1 MEKTLKENSFA
12 GFLNKFFKIKEHN
25 STIRKEVIGGLTTF
39 VTMAYIIFV
48 NPNILGAA
56 GMDKGALITVTC
68 VASFVGTLL
77 AGLWVNVPFAMAP
90 GLGLNAFFAYTLV
103 IGKGATWQQALG
115 VVFLSGV
122 CFLLLTLVGAREK
135 IIDSIPVS
143 LRLAVSTGIGLFI
156 TFIGLQG
163 MGLIV
168 DNPATLVGIGP
179 ITKPVILGLFGLI
192 LIAVLEI
199 RKVRGALL
207 IGIAVT
213 TLLGVLLKVIDVPHA
228 FMSMPPSMAP
238 IAFKLDIKNA
248 LHLSMLN
255 AVFSFL
261 FVHIFDSVG
270 TVVAC
275 AYEAG
280 MVKKDGKIENIGK
293 YLEADAISTMVGA
306 ALGTSPTSPYIESAS
321 GIAAGAR
328 TGLASVI
335 TAIMFLV
342 ATFFT
347 PIIGMVPGF
356 ATAPALVIVGIYM
369 FKHVKEIDFTD
380 FEVAVPCFI
389 TIVAMPLTYS
399 IAVGLSLGFMSYIV
413 VTVAAGDIKKIHP
426 TMWVI
431 GILSLFNF
439 IVHEK

>member
-1 MEKTLKENSFA
+1 MKQAVKETGLTKFLESFFKLKEN
-12 GFLNKFFKIKEHN
+12 KT
-25 STIRKEVIGGLTTF
+25 TIRKEVIGGLTTF
-39 VTMAYIIFV
+39 ITMAYIIFV

-68 VASFVGTLL
+68 LASFIGTIL

-90 GLGLNAFFAYTLV
+90 GMGLNAFFTYTLV
-103 IGKGATWQQALG
+103 IGKGASWQQALG
-115 VVFLSGV
+115 VVFFSGV
-122 CFLLLTLVGAREK
+122 IFFLLTLVGAREK
-135 IIDSIPVS
+135 IIDAIPVS

-179 ITKPVILGLFGLI
+179 MTKPVILGLVGLI
-192 LIAVLEI
+192 IITVLEI
-199 RKVRGALL
+199 KKVRGSLL
-207 IGIAVT
+207 IGIALT
-213 TLLGVLLKVIDVPHA
+213 TLLGVIFKVVALPTAIMA
-228 FMSMPPSMAP
+228 MPPSIAP
-238 IAFKLDIKNA
+238 IAFKLDLKSA
-248 LHLSMLN
+248 LHLTMLSSI
-255 AVFSFL
+255 FSFL

-280 MVKKDGKIENIGK
+280 MVKKDGKIESIGR
-293 YLEADAISTMVGA
+293 YLEADAISTMAGA
-306 ALGTSPTSPYIESAS
+306 VLGTSPTSPYVESAS

-328 TGLASVI
+328 TGLASVV
-335 TAIMFLV
+335 TAIMFLL
-342 ATFFT
+342 ATLFT

-356 ATAPALVIVGIYM
+356 ATAPALVIVGVYM
-369 FKHVKEIDFTD
+369 FKHVKEIDFSD
-380 FEVAVPCFI
+380 FEIAVPCFI

-399 IAVGLSLGFMSYIV
+399 IAVGLSLGFMSYII
-413 VTVAAGDIKKIHP
+413 VTVAAGDFRKIQP
-426 TMWVI
+426 TMWII

-439 IVHEK
+439 IIH

>member
-1 MEKTLKENSFA
+1 MKEVVKEKGLTKFLDSFFKLKEN
-12 GFLNKFFKIKEHN
+12 KT
-25 STIRKEVIGGLTTF
+25 TIRKEVIGGLTTF
-39 VTMAYIIFV
+39 ITMAYIIFV

-68 VASFVGTLL
+68 LASFIGTML

-90 GLGLNAFFAYTLV
+90 GMGLNAFFTYTLV
-103 IGKGATWQQALG
+103 IGKGASWQQALG
-115 VVFLSGV
+115 VVFFSGV
-122 CFLLLTLVGAREK
+122 IFFLLTLVGAREK
-135 IIDSIPVS
+135 IIDAIPVS

-179 ITKPVILGLFGLI
+179 MTKPVVLGLVGLI
-192 LIAVLEI
+192 IITVLEI
-199 RKVRGALL
+199 KKVRGSLL
-207 IGIAVT
+207 IGIALT
-213 TLLGVLLKVIDVPHA
+213 TLLGVAFKVVALPSAIMA
-228 FMSMPPSMAP
+228 MPPSIAP
-238 IAFKLDIKNA
+238 IAFKLDLKSA
-248 LHLSMLN
+248 LHLTMLSSI
-255 AVFSFL
+255 FSFL

-280 MVKKDGKIENIGK
+280 MVKKDGKIEKIGK
-293 YLEADAISTMVGA
+293 YLEADAISTMAGA
-306 ALGTSPTSPYIESAS
+306 VLGTSPTSPYIESAS

-328 TGLASVI
+328 TGLSSVV
-335 TAIMFLV
+335 TALMFLL
-342 ATFFT
+342 ATLFT

-356 ATAPALVIVGIYM
+356 ATAPALVIVGVYM

-399 IAVGLSLGFMSYIV
+399 IAVGLSLGFMSYII
-413 VTVAAGDIKKIHP
+413 VTVAAGDFRKIQP

-439 IVHEK
+439 LIH

>member
-1 MEKTLKENSFA
+1 MEKVVKDKGFKGFLESFFKLKEN
-12 GFLNKFFKIKEHN
+12 KTTIK
-25 STIRKEVIGGLTTF
+25 KEVIGGLTTF

-68 VASFVGTLL
+68 IASFIGTML
-77 AGLWVNVPFAMAP
+77 AGVWVNVPFAMAP

-122 CFLLLTLVGAREK
+122 LFFLLTLVGAREK
-135 IIDSIPVS
+135 IIDSIPIS

-179 ITKPVILGLFGLI
+179 MTKPVILGLFGLI
-192 LIAVLEI
+192 IITVLEI
-199 RKVRGALL
+199 KKVRGSLL
-207 IGIAVT
+207 IGIAIT
-213 TLLGVLLKVIDVPHA
+213 TILGIVFKVVELPSAIV
-228 FMSMPPSMAP
+228 SMPPSMGP

-248 LHLSMLN
+248 LHVSMLS

-280 MVKKDGKIENIGK
+280 MVKKDGKIDKIGK
-293 YLEADAISTMVGA
+293 YLEADAISTMAGA
-306 ALGTSPTSPYIESAS
+306 LLGTSPTSPYIESAS

-328 TGLASVI
+328 TGLSSVI
-335 TAIMFLV
+335 TALMFLL

-356 ATAPALVIVGIYM
+356 ATAPALVIVGVYM

-380 FEVAVPCFI
+380 FEIAIPCFI

-399 IAVGLSLGFMSYIV
+399 IAVGLSLGFMSYII
-413 VTVAAGDIKKIHP
+413 VTVAAGDAKKINI
-426 TMWVI
+426 TMWII

-439 IVHEK
+439 IIH

>member
-1 MEKTLKENSFA
+1 MKQVVKETGLTKFLESFFKLKEN
-12 GFLNKFFKIKEHN
+12 KT
-25 STIRKEVIGGLTTF
+25 TIRKEVIGGLTTF
-39 VTMAYIIFV
+39 ITMAYIIFV

-68 VASFVGTLL
+68 LASFIGTIL

-90 GLGLNAFFAYTLV
+90 GMGLNAFFTYTLV
-103 IGKGATWQQALG
+103 IGKGASWQQALG
-115 VVFLSGV
+115 VVFFSGV
-122 CFLLLTLVGAREK
+122 IFFLLTLVGAREK
-135 IIDSIPVS
+135 IIDAIPVS

-179 ITKPVILGLFGLI
+179 MTKPVILGLVGLI
-192 LIAVLEI
+192 IITVLEI
-199 RKVRGALL
+199 KKVRGSLL
-207 IGIAVT
+207 IGIALT
-213 TLLGVLLKVIDVPHA
+213 TLLGVIFKVVALPTAIMA
-228 FMSMPPSMAP
+228 MPPSIAP
-238 IAFKLDIKNA
+238 IAFKLDLKSA
-248 LHLSMLN
+248 LHLTMLSSI
-255 AVFSFL
+255 FSFL

-280 MVKKDGKIENIGK
+280 MVKKDGKIESIGR
-293 YLEADAISTMVGA
+293 YLEADAISTMAGA
-306 ALGTSPTSPYIESAS
+306 VLGTSPTSPYVESAS

-328 TGLASVI
+328 TGLASVV
-335 TAIMFLV
+335 TAFMFLL
-342 ATFFT
+342 ATLFT

-356 ATAPALVIVGIYM
+356 ATAPALVIVGVYM
-369 FKHVKEIDFTD
+369 FKHVKEIDFSD
-380 FEVAVPCFI
+380 FEIAIPCFI

-399 IAVGLSLGFMSYIV
+399 IAVGLSLGFMSYII
-413 VTVAAGDIKKIHP
+413 VTVAAGDFRKIQP
-426 TMWVI
+426 TMWII

-439 IVHEK
+439 IIH

>member
-1 MEKTLKENSFA
+1 MKEVVKEKGLTKFLDSFFKLKEN
-12 GFLNKFFKIKEHN
+12 KT
-25 STIRKEVIGGLTTF
+25 TIRKEVIGGLTTF
-39 VTMAYIIFV
+39 ITMAYIIFV

-68 VASFVGTLL
+68 LASFIGTML

-90 GLGLNAFFAYTLV
+90 GMGLNAFFTYTLV
-103 IGKGATWQQALG
+103 IGKGASWQQALG
-115 VVFLSGV
+115 VVFFSGV
-122 CFLLLTLVGAREK
+122 IFFLLTLVGAREK
-135 IIDSIPVS
+135 IIDAIPVS

-179 ITKPVILGLFGLI
+179 MTKPVVLGLVGLI
-192 LIAVLEI
+192 IITVLEI
-199 RKVRGALL
+199 KKVRGSLL
-207 IGIAVT
+207 IGIALT
-213 TLLGVLLKVIDVPHA
+213 TLLGVVFKVVALPSAIMA
-228 FMSMPPSMAP
+228 MPPSIAP
-238 IAFKLDIKNA
+238 IAFKLDLKSA
-248 LHLSMLN
+248 LHLTMLSSI
-255 AVFSFL
+255 FSFL

-280 MVKKDGKIENIGK
+280 MVKKDGKIEKIGK
-293 YLEADAISTMVGA
+293 YLEADAISTMAGA
-306 ALGTSPTSPYIESAS
+306 VLGTSPTSPYIESAS

-328 TGLASVI
+328 TGLSSVV
-335 TAIMFLV
+335 TALMFLL
-342 ATFFT
+342 ATLFT

-356 ATAPALVIVGIYM
+356 ATAPALVIVGVYM

-399 IAVGLSLGFMSYIV
+399 IAVGLSLGFMSYII
-413 VTVAAGDIKKIHP
+413 VTVAAGDFRKIQP

-439 IVHEK
+439 LIH

>member
-1 MEKTLKENSFA
+1 MEKVVKDKGFKGFLESFFKLKEN
-12 GFLNKFFKIKEHN
+12 KT
-25 STIRKEVIGGLTTF
+25 TIRKEVIGGLTTF

-68 VASFVGTLL
+68 IASFIGTML
-77 AGLWVNVPFAMAP
+77 AGVWVNVPFAMAP

-122 CFLLLTLVGAREK
+122 LFFLLTLVGAREK
-135 IIDSIPVS
+135 IIDSIPIS

-179 ITKPVILGLFGLI
+179 MTKPVILGLFGLI
-192 LIAVLEI
+192 IITVLEI
-199 RKVRGALL
+199 KKVRGSLL
-207 IGIAVT
+207 IGIAIT
-213 TLLGVLLKVIDVPHA
+213 TILGIVFKVVELPNA
-228 FMSMPPSMAP
+228 VVAMPPSMAP
-238 IAFKLDIKNA
+238 LAFKLDIKNA
-248 LHLSMLN
+248 LHLSMLS

-280 MVKKDGKIENIGK
+280 MVKKDGKIDKIGK
-293 YLEADAISTMVGA
+293 YLEADAISTMAGA
-306 ALGTSPTSPYIESAS
+306 LLGTSPTSPYIESAS

-328 TGLASVI
+328 TGLSSVI
-335 TAIMFLV
+335 TALMFLL

-356 ATAPALVIVGIYM
+356 ATAPALVIVGVYM

-380 FEVAVPCFI
+380 FEIAIPCFI

-399 IAVGLSLGFMSYIV
+399 IAVGLSLGFMSYII
-413 VTVAAGDIKKIHP
+413 VTVAAGDAKKINI
-426 TMWVI
+426 TMWII
-431 GILSLFNF
+431 GVLSLFNF
-439 IVHEK
+439 IIH

>member
-1 MEKTLKENSFA
+1 MKEAVKEKGLTKFLDSFFKLKEN
-12 GFLNKFFKIKEHN
+12 KT
-25 STIRKEVIGGLTTF
+25 TIRKEVIGGLTTF
-39 VTMAYIIFV
+39 ITMAYIIFV

-68 VASFVGTLL
+68 LASFIGTML

-90 GLGLNAFFAYTLV
+90 GMGLNAFFTYTLV
-103 IGKGATWQQALG
+103 IGKGASWQQALG
-115 VVFLSGV
+115 VVFFSGV
-122 CFLLLTLVGAREK
+122 IFFLLTLVGAREK
-135 IIDSIPVS
+135 IIDAIPVS

-179 ITKPVILGLFGLI
+179 MTKPVVLGLVGLI
-192 LIAVLEI
+192 IITVLEI
-199 RKVRGALL
+199 KKVRGSLL
-207 IGIAVT
+207 IGIALT
-213 TLLGVLLKVIDVPHA
+213 TLLGVAFKVVALPSAIMA
-228 FMSMPPSMAP
+228 MPPSIAP
-238 IAFKLDIKNA
+238 IAFKLDLKSA
-248 LHLSMLN
+248 LHLTMLSSI
-255 AVFSFL
+255 FSFL

-280 MVKKDGKIENIGK
+280 MVKKDGKIEKIGK
-293 YLEADAISTMVGA
+293 YLEADAISTMAGA
-306 ALGTSPTSPYIESAS
+306 VLGTSPTSPYIESAS

-328 TGLASVI
+328 TGLSSVV
-335 TAIMFLV
+335 TALMFLL
-342 ATFFT
+342 ATLFT

-356 ATAPALVIVGIYM
+356 ATAPALVIVGVYM

-399 IAVGLSLGFMSYIV
+399 IAVGLSLGFMSYII
-413 VTVAAGDIKKIHP
+413 VTVAAGDFRKIQP

-439 IVHEK
+439 LIH

>member
-1 MEKTLKENSFA
+1 MKQVVKETGLTKFLESFFKLKEN
-12 GFLNKFFKIKEHN
+12 KT
-25 STIRKEVIGGLTTF
+25 TIRKEVIGGLTTF
-39 VTMAYIIFV
+39 ITMAYIIFV

-68 VASFVGTLL
+68 LASFIGTIL

-90 GLGLNAFFAYTLV
+90 GMGLNAFFTYTLV
-103 IGKGATWQQALG
+103 IGKGASWQQALG
-115 VVFLSGV
+115 VVFFSGV
-122 CFLLLTLVGAREK
+122 IFFLLTLVGAREK
-135 IIDSIPVS
+135 IIDAIPVS

-179 ITKPVILGLFGLI
+179 MTKPVVLGLVGLI
-192 LIAVLEI
+192 IITVLEI
-199 RKVRGALL
+199 KKVRGSLL
-207 IGIAVT
+207 IGIALT
-213 TLLGVLLKVIDVPHA
+213 TLLGVIFKVVALPTAI
-228 FMSMPPSMAP
+228 MSMPPSIAP
-238 IAFKLDIKNA
+238 IAFKLDLKSA
-248 LHLSMLN
+248 LHLTMLSSI
-255 AVFSFL
+255 FSFL

-280 MVKKDGKIENIGK
+280 MVKKDGKIESIGR
-293 YLEADAISTMVGA
+293 YLEADAISTMAGA
-306 ALGTSPTSPYIESAS
+306 VLGTSPTSPYVESAS

-328 TGLASVI
+328 TGLASVV
-335 TAIMFLV
+335 TALMFLL
-342 ATFFT
+342 ATLFT

-356 ATAPALVIVGIYM
+356 ATAPALVIVGVYM
-369 FKHVKEIDFTD
+369 FKHVKEIDFSD
-380 FEVAVPCFI
+380 FEIAVPCFI

-399 IAVGLSLGFMSYIV
+399 IAVGLSLGFMSYII
-413 VTVAAGDIKKIHP
+413 VTVAAGDFRKIQP
-426 TMWVI
+426 TMWII

-439 IVHEK
+439 IIH